1 MPYRNERYR
10 RRKQKR
16 TAIIGIVV
24 AALLI
29 EIVVVIVLLS
39 RDCSGRRSTPDL
51 TSQQTAPAA
60 TETPVPEDTSV
71 PAETP
76 MSVPTPS
83 PAPAKQSHAVN
94 GYLPIYEK
102 VDTSEKVIAV
112 TVDDLLQPTN
122 LKKICQ
128 LAKDYNAKLTL
139 FPIGKMLERE
149 DIRSTV
155 KRAYE
160 ELGFEIENHTYGH
173 NRLYME
179 DEAGLANAVCK
190 QQMLVND
197 TLGVNYQMHFL
208 RMQGGNGEKDPR
220 SHQYLDQLGY
230 LGIASWSY
238 SGSNADISAIKKHLR
253 PGGIYLFHTTNT
265 DLKRLQEFIPYAV
278 SQGYRLVTL
287 NELLGFEENETT
299 PLTTNALEVPIPS
312 PSPYVYD
319 TYVVM
324 GPKTKMY
331 PVQLL
336 QKRLIE
342 LKYLPADSAVDGDYG
357 TGTLAA
363 VKTFQQVAN
372 LKVDGYA
379 GEQTQ
384 ALLFSDAAPVNPN
397 PVFSSAASPQATV
410 STREEDT
417 SGEP

>member
-76 MSVPTPS
+76 ISVPTPS

-208 RMQGGNGEKDPR
+208 RMQGGNGER
-220 SHQYLDQLGY
+220 ILALINIWIS
-230 LGIASWSY
+230 
-238 SGSNADISAIKKHLR
+238 SAIGESRAGPTAAAMPTSL
-253 PGGIYLFHTTNT
+253 P
-265 DLKRLQEFIPYAV
+265 LKSICAPAV
-278 SQGYRLVTL
+278 STCSIR
-287 NELLGFEENETT
+287 
-299 PLTTNALEVPIPS
+299 
-312 PSPYVYD
+312 
-319 TYVVM
+319 
-324 GPKTKMY
+324 
-331 PVQLL
+331 
-336 QKRLIE
+336 
-342 LKYLPADSAVDGDYG
+342 
-357 TGTLAA
+357 
-363 VKTFQQVAN
+363 
-372 LKVDGYA
+372 
-379 GEQTQ
+379 QTQ
-384 ALLFSDAAPVNPN
+384 ISNGFRSLSPMP
-397 PVFSSAASPQATV
+397 SA
-410 STREEDT
+410 RDT
-417 SGEP
+417 DW

>member
-197 TLGVNYQMHFL
+197 TLGVKLSDAFSAHAGRQWGKGSSL
-208 RMQGGNGEKDPR
+208 
-220 SHQYLDQLGY
+220 SS
-230 LGIASWSY
+230 I
-238 SGSNADISAIKKHLR
+238 SGSAR
-253 PGGIYLFHTTNT
+253 
-265 DLKRLQEFIPYAV
+265 
-278 SQGYRLVTL
+278 
-287 NELLGFEENETT
+287 LLGNRE
-299 PLTTNALEVPIPS
+299 LV
-312 PSPYVYD
+312 
-319 TYVVM
+319 
-324 GPKTKMY
+324 
-331 PVQLL
+331 L
-336 QKRLIE
+336 QR
-342 LKYLPADSAVDGDYG
+342 
-357 TGTLAA
+357 
-363 VKTFQQVAN
+363 QQCRH
-372 LKVDGYA
+372 LCH
-379 GEQTQ
+379 
-384 ALLFSDAAPVNPN
+384 
-397 PVFSSAASPQATV
+397 
-410 STREEDT
+410 
-417 SGEP
+417 

>member
-1 MPYRNERYR
+1 
-10 RRKQKR
+10 
-16 TAIIGIVV
+16 
-24 AALLI
+24 
-29 EIVVVIVLLS
+29 
-39 RDCSGRRSTPDL
+39 
-51 TSQQTAPAA
+51 
-60 TETPVPEDTSV
+60 
-71 PAETP
+71 
-76 MSVPTPS
+76 
-83 PAPAKQSHAVN
+83 
-94 GYLPIYEK
+94 
-102 VDTSEKVIAV
+102 
-112 TVDDLLQPTN
+112 
-122 LKKICQ
+122 
-128 LAKDYNAKLTL
+128 
-139 FPIGKMLERE
+139 
-149 DIRSTV
+149 
-155 KRAYE
+155 
-160 ELGFEIENHTYGH
+160 
-173 NRLYME
+173 
-179 DEAGLANAVCK
+179 
-190 QQMLVND
+190 
-197 TLGVNYQMHFL
+197 MHFL

-230 LGIASWSY
+230 WGIASWSY

-384 ALLFSDAAPVNPN
+384 ALLFSDSAPVNPN